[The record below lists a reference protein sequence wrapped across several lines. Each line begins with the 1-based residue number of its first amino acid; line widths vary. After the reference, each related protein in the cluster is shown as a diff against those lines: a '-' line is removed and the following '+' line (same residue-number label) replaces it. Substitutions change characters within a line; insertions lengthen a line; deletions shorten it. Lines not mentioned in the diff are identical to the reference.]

1 MPCFCETREQL
12 RVVPAHV
19 AEEMQRARKA
29 PDIVVQQPGG
39 HLFDQR
45 HNDGVFPVWVLKQP
59 EHSLEVWVD
68 VWKKEK
74 ENCAS
79 YAVELWCGTR
89 FCQPCVRAGSLS
101 DVLGAPAVGRA
112 RMSPRTT
119 QVRRRWRCWRGA
131 GNLQVRVRL

>member
-1 MPCFCETREQL
+1 MSCFGKDREQV
-12 RVVPAHV
+12 RVVPVHV

-45 HNDGVFPVWVLKQP
+45 HEGGVFPVWVLEQP
-59 EHSLEVWVD
+59 VHTLEVWVD
-68 VWKKEK
+68 VWIQEH

-89 FCQPCVRAGSLS
+89 FCQPYVRAGSVC

-112 RMSPRTT
+112 LVYHAGSAEMA
-119 QVRRRWRCWRGA
+119 VREGSR
-131 GNLQVRVRL
+131 